1 MYSVNSRLSS
11 AQPKRLP
18 WVRLMVILG
27 VGLTGCSQLPTRMEQ
42 AAEQAAHT
50 PFSQLDRS
58 QFLEGDRPA
67 IADVEALVAM
77 GARVTGTP
85 IAEQSSRYLEEA
97 FQQAGYVTEVQ
108 TFTYSKFTDRG
119 STLTI
124 NGSTLSGRALNGSN
138 PGRLTAR
145 LVVVPNVGRRE
156 DFAQVDVRGAI
167 AIVQRGEIRFLEKA
181 RNAAAA
187 GALGLI
193 IVNTDDNNFQGTL
206 GSGVSIP
213 VLSLGGED
221 GRALL
226 SNSAA
231 SPVTL
236 NVNAVE
242 EMVTGRN
249 VIAYMEGVTQ
259 PDVLLGAHYD
269 SVAGSPGANDNAS
282 GTAVLLNLAR
292 QMADTPSSRQ
302 VWFVAF
308 DGEED
313 GLRGSRTFVREAQ
326 PQFLQQLRAMLN
338 LDMVGVNAGLQ
349 ASGTSELTR
358 LATTVNPSISIF
370 GEAGGSDH
378 ASFAAVDVPVLFLTR
393 GMEPNYHSP
402 NDRQVNAQLL
412 SETAQITL
420 DVLNRLLTP
429 NA

>member
-1 MYSVNSRLSS
+1 
-11 AQPKRLP
+11 
-18 WVRLMVILG
+18 
-27 VGLTGCSQLPTRMEQ
+27 MEQ